1 MHRSAHWIH
10 LLPFTLAVACAQR
23 PPSGGG
29 QSGEEWDG
37 TEALAGCEE
46 VSRSPVADDEA
57 APNGVVPADVID
69 VVNGV
74 FGVDLRYADASLT
87 RLSLGLTTSGGAEWV
102 DLEPTSSGDGAEI
115 AMASW
120 CEDELRFALQV
131 DFQTED
137 GQFSERLSPELTVGN
152 DGVGSWWAPLEI
164 DALVGA
170 WSPSPARDGFD
181 PAEWD
186 EVRLALSGQKGLGDP
201 SGRVEAT
208 ASRVDGD
215 GPDGTASA
223 ASFEVASYGP
233 LSER

>member
-29 QSGEEWDG
+29 QSGEEWDD

-115 AMASW
+115 AMESW

>member
-1 MHRSAHWIH
+1 
-10 LLPFTLAVACAQR
+10 
-23 PPSGGG
+23 
-29 QSGEEWDG
+29 
-37 TEALAGCEE
+37 